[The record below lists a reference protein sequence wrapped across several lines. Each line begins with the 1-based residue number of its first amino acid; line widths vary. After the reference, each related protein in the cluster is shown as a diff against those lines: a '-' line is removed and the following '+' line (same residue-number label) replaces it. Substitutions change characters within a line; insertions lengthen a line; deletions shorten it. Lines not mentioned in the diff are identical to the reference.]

1 MKLIASL
8 TSPFARKVRILLAE
22 KGLPYELVVDVPW
35 NAETQ
40 VPDFNP
46 LGKVPVL
53 VLDNGETVY
62 DSRVIAA
69 WLESLGGRPLIPA
82 DAHERLRVLRMEAL
96 ADGVSD
102 AAAAAAAAIFVER
115 RRPPAQ
121 ISEDWINRQQQKV
134 DRGLAALST
143 LLAEQS
149 WCVGGDFSLADA
161 AVLSCL
167 GYLDFRFPDLDWRER
182 HPNLT
187 ALSARLAERDSIR
200 LTLPV
205 A

>member
-69 WLESLGGRPLIPA
+69 WLESLGGRALIPA

-102 AAAAAAAAIFVER
+102 AAAAIFVER
-115 RRPPAQ
+115 RCPPAQ

-167 GYLDFRFPDLDWRER
+167 GYLDFRFPDLDWRGR
-182 HPNLT
+182 HPGLA

-200 LTLPV
+200 RTMPV